1 MISQKVGASRPN
13 ARVASFENAASVSK
27 TPQTPHGGGGGY
39 TNLEIT
45 NDISIDNHQSIN
57 HNHCPLDDCDP
68 YTEHRFPDAIGE
80 HIEFHF
86 LFQGKESA
94 VKRYGP
100 DILNKTI
107 ALMRVKIVEEDFF
120 PKVLGAYF
128 RSKCEEFL
136 KGSNVPT
143 GVDQSIRVN
152 ALQEHAKRAR
162 KPKSKADLER
172 EKWQRETARAAGRRA

>member
-1 MISQKVGASRPN
+1 MNPQIVGASRPGAKPAPKN
-13 ARVASFENAASVSK
+13 NPSTGSK

-136 KGSNVPT
+136 NGSNVPT
-143 GVDQSIRVN
+143 GADQSIRKN
-152 ALQEHAKRAR
+152 ALQEHAKRSR
-162 KPKSKADLER
+162 KPKPDDRQKYNNEF
-172 EKWQRETARAAGRRA
+172 EKRRGPLPR